1 MTAIFCI
8 SITMVFVAAVIRVL
22 LHFVDNL
29 NEKRNHAETQ
39 RGLETVVNILTL
51 VMIGLCIIWYVC
63 SFCL

>member
-22 LHFVDNL
+22 LHFADNL
-29 NEKRNHAETQ
+29 TEKRNHAETQ
-39 RGLETVVNILTL
+39 RGLEVVVNILTIA
-51 VMIGLCIIWYVC
+51 MIGLCIIWYVY